1 MLHNT
6 CTVHM
11 MTVLFEYYI
20 IAIESLKLRLI
31 YICVDKTGF
40 LGAES
45 YSIMDSSSN

>member
-11 MTVLFEYYI
+11 MIVLFEYYI
-20 IAIESLKLRLI
+20 TAIESLKI

-45 YSIMDSSSN
+45 YSIIDSSSN